1 MHHGCWRMIEAFE
14 RGLTSEARSRAN
26 HGWKREKKRERERER
41 ERERLQGMFYRDPT
55 VGTKC
60 TYQNLQLAHI
70 KVDVAKMGSWISHVR
85 LRVAFVRRT
94 R

>member
-1 MHHGCWRMIEAFE
+1 MKPSKEVSRLRLDHV
-14 RGLTSEARSRAN
+14 LTMGGKGR
-26 HGWKREKKRERERER
+26 KRERERER